1 MDIKELISKLSLD
14 EKLSLITGADMMTT
28 VAVEKYGIQKKRMA
42 DGPNGVRI
50 TEKENCTQFPAVCA
64 LASTWDKES
73 AKKMGDA
80 LANDCIE
87 HGIDML
93 LAPGINIKRHILC
106 GRNFEYFSED
116 PVLAGNLA
124 AEYINGLEERG
135 VGTSLKHLAV
145 NSQEK
150 HRILINADVDE
161 RTMREI
167 YLKGFEIAVSKS
179 KPASVMCAYNKV
191 NALWCSENKQLLT
204 EILKEEW
211 GYDGFVIS
219 DWGAVHDATRAI
231 TAGIDLDMPCD
242 EYLADTIK
250 RDYELGRI
258 TMDEIDRATSKVLEF
273 ALRPKAEKTAYDRD
287 KQHKIAQELAADS
300 IVLLK
305 NEDNTLPITSE
316 KYKKITVFGEYAT
329 NPLTCG
335 QGSAEVYAKAEYM
348 DNPLEELKKR
358 LPNVEFNYEELY
370 KRGAFPEIAPWL
382 DSNNFNEYTKDSDLV
397 ILFAGSMISED
408 TENFDRKTAY
418 LNEVQTRFIENVIAI
433 GKKAV
438 VVLQNGGALILDEWT
453 KDASAICEMWLGG
466 EGAGGAIADVLCG
479 IVNPS
484 GKLPETFPNKMRTD
498 LEYPGEGLVLEYK
511 EKLDVGYRYYDKHT
525 DEILYPF
532 GHGLSYTSFEY
543 SDIMAEVKDDE
554 IEISLSVKNIGDV
567 DGKEVVQ
574 VYVGDPVSIVKKPRK
589 ELKAFDK
596 IFIKKGETKKI
607 TFTMSKAD
615 LAYYNT
621 SLHSWVVENGVYD
634 ILVGSSSQDIRLE
647 AKIEIDEYMPYSMQ
661 QMHETSRA

>member
-64 LASTWDKES
+64 LASTWDKEA

-258 TMDEIDRATSKVLEF
+258 TMDEIDRATTKVLEF

-305 NEDNTLPITSE
+305 N
-316 KYKKITVFGEYAT
+316 
-329 NPLTCG
+329 
-335 QGSAEVYAKAEYM
+335 
-348 DNPLEELKKR
+348 
-358 LPNVEFNYEELY
+358 
-370 KRGAFPEIAPWL
+370 
-382 DSNNFNEYTKDSDLV
+382 
-397 ILFAGSMISED
+397 
-408 TENFDRKTAY
+408 
-418 LNEVQTRFIENVIAI
+418 
-433 GKKAV
+433 
-438 VVLQNGGALILDEWT
+438 
-453 KDASAICEMWLGG
+453 
-466 EGAGGAIADVLCG
+466 
-479 IVNPS
+479 
-484 GKLPETFPNKMRTD
+484 
-498 LEYPGEGLVLEYK
+498 
-511 EKLDVGYRYYDKHT
+511 
-525 DEILYPF
+525 
-532 GHGLSYTSFEY
+532 
-543 SDIMAEVKDDE
+543 
-554 IEISLSVKNIGDV
+554 
-567 DGKEVVQ
+567 
-574 VYVGDPVSIVKKPRK
+574 
-589 ELKAFDK
+589 
-596 IFIKKGETKKI
+596 
-607 TFTMSKAD
+607 
-615 LAYYNT
+615 
-621 SLHSWVVENGVYD
+621 
-634 ILVGSSSQDIRLE
+634 
-647 AKIEIDEYMPYSMQ
+647 
-661 QMHETSRA
+661 